1 MLVRISKLKRK
12 SEVTFSS
19 KTLNSDRIFRK
30 TYDRLKNTDHINK
43 EAAVLIRKD
52 KKFTAENKILR
63 RKIKNLRKTIFE
75 EKRKRKRGKAL
86 NFHEKGEMED

>member
-1 MLVRISKLKRK
+1 
-12 SEVTFSS
+12 
-19 KTLNSDRIFRK
+19 
-30 TYDRLKNTDHINK
+30 LKNTDHINK